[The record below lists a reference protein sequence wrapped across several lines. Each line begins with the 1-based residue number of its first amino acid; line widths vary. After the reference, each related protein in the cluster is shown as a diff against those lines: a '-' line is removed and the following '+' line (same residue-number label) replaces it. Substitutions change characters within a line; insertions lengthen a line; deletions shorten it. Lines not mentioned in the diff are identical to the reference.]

1 MLTYGGRLQLLQRHA
16 FNLFP
21 DTLKEFGLSN
31 IGAIE
36 HRDALFKH
44 LRSAYWHCYICVLI
58 LA

>member
-1 MLTYGGRLQLLQRHA
+1 MLTDGGRLQLLQRHA

-44 LRSAYWHCYICVLI
+44 LRSTYWHSAKSVSSY
-58 LA
+58 